1 MADGLSI
8 GLVGC
13 GRWGRLILRDLV
25 SLGCRVA
32 VAEHSEEGRAAA
44 RAAGAVM
51 AVEHLHDLYGRHDGY
66 VVATQTATHYDVVMG
81 LVGTGRPIY
90 VEKPLTN
97 DPAKAAAV
105 ARAAGERVFVMEKW
119 RYHPGVEA
127 LAAIARSGE
136 LGAVE
141 RLCARRLQWGYN
153 HRDVDALWI
162 LLPHDI
168 SILDEVLGGALEPI
182 SARADWHDGAVVGLA
197 AEFARARIESSVRR
211 TAYDRTLELVCE
223 GGVAKLADPY
233 DDHIS
238 VVRNDGDPGF
248 HEPAPERRPISTE
261 FPLLRELRAFR
272 DHLVGGPPPKATAAV
287 GLRTVETIAA
297 LRRLAGLP

>member
-1 MADGLSI
+1 MSGPSI
-8 GLVGC
+8 GLIGC

-25 SLGCRVA
+25 SLGCRVS
-32 VAEHSEEGRAAA
+32 VAEHSEEGRVAALAGGAVLAAPDAAA
-44 RAAGAVM
+44 LADGF
-51 AVEHLHDLYGRHDGY
+51 DGY
-66 VVATQTATHYDVVMG
+66 VVATQTATHAEVVEG
-81 LVGTGRPIY
+81 LLASGRPVF

-97 DPAKAAAV
+97 DLDSAARLV
-105 ARAAGERVFVMEKW
+105 RSAGERVFVMEKW

-127 LAAIARSGE
+127 LADIARSGE

-168 SILDEVLGGALEPI
+168 SILDTVLGGDVEPL
-182 SARADWHDGAVVGLA
+182 SARADWHDGQVVGLA
-197 AEFARARIESSVRR
+197 AEFSKGRIEAGIRR

-233 DDHIS
+233 ADHI
-238 VVRNDGDPGF
+238 VIVRNDSDPTF
-248 HEPAPERRPISTE
+248 HEPAGERRAISTE

-272 DHLVGGPPPKATAAV
+272 DHLTGGPPPKASAAV
-287 GLRTVETIAA
+287 GLKTVETITQ
-297 LRRLAGLP
+297 LRILAGVP